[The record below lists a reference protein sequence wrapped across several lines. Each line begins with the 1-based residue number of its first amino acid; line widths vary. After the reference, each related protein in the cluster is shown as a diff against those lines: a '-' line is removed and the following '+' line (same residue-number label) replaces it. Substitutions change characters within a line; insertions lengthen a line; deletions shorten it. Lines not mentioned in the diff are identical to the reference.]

1 MSELMRDGAETCRY
15 MRAAVFHLLSCW
27 DALNRAESSSGVGIE
42 IGDIEEIACGL
53 VDPRDA
59 MNADDATVRN
69 WIDAINEENR
79 HDDE

>member
-1 MSELMRDGAETCRY
+1 MRDGAETCRY